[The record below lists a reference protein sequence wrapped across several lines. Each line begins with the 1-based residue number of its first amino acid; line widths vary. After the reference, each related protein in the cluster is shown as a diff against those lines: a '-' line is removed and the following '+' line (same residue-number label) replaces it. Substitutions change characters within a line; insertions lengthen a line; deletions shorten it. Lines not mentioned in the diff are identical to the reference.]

1 MSTITFDTHKFVKKL
16 EASGVPSAQAE
27 VMIEVFRESQDSA
40 ELATKTDLKL
50 AIADLRADL
59 IKWMVGLALAQFGVL
74 IGILLKLPH

>member
-1 MSTITFDTHKFVKKL
+1 MATITFDTHKFIKKL

-27 VMIEVFRESQDSA
+27 VLIEVFRESNESA
-40 ELATKTDLKL
+40 ELASKVDVKL

-59 IKWMVGLALAQFGVL
+59 IKWMIGLALAQMGLL

>member
-1 MSTITFDTHKFVKKL
+1 MAALTFDTHKFIKKL